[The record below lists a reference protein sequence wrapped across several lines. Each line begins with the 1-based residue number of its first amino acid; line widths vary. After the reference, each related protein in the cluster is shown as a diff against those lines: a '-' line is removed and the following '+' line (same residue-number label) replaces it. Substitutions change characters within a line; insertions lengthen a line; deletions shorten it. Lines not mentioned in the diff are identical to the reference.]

1 MLTSEKCAELVL
13 DIENATFN
21 SQCVHMGDEE
31 FDAKRRNAIEER
43 RRLLSE
49 LGMVARPVSGTELR
63 RGLSIEC
70 LIALRENYEPEFL
83 VGNENQAYTRT
94 KRTPNSS
101 PRLILFRE
109 KHTHWLPKQYQEKAR
124 ALLKLCPRG
133 IVVPLAVFLYGG
145 LESGFA
151 YGARRNEEVS
161 TSVLFFFI
169 LFNVFFL

>member
-70 LIALRENYEPEFL
+70 
-83 VGNENQAYTRT
+83 
-94 KRTPNSS
+94 
-101 PRLILFRE
+101 
-109 KHTHWLPKQYQEKAR
+109 
-124 ALLKLCPRG
+124 
-133 IVVPLAVFLYGG
+133 
-145 LESGFA
+145 
-151 YGARRNEEVS
+151 
-161 TSVLFFFI
+161 
-169 LFNVFFL
+169 